1 MAETAGA
8 MNVKRWFAWACLAMM
23 LVAEIFLFMA
33 NRGKDAALISLR
45 DAQVQLHQT
54 QDELAALKNSDV
66 GLQASEIL
74 RLRKQN
80 EIITNR
86 FAALEFS
93 LAQLGSENESNAQH
107 LATARLAIQL
117 QQEHLQ
123 ELETENQQIQQAA
136 ETSATNAAAIIAQK
150 TCLGNLR
157 QIDDAKQEW
166 AAENSEPDS
175 AVPAVADLV
184 PYLKGGIFP
193 VCPSGG
199 KYSINAVDEVPTCSF
214 PGHVLPQ

>member
-1 MAETAGA
+1 
-8 MNVKRWFAWACLAMM
+8 MNVKRWFAWVCLALM
-23 LVAEIFLFMA
+23 LVAEIFLFQA
-33 NRGKDAALISLR
+33 NRQKDAALLSLR
-45 DAQVQLHQT
+45 DTQAQLHDMQA
-54 QDELAALKNSDV
+54 ELEALKNSNV

-86 FAALEFS
+86 FAALEYS
-93 LAQLGSENESNAQH
+93 LSQLGSENESNAQH

-123 ELETENQQIQQAA
+123 ELETKNEQIQDAA
-136 ETSATNAAAIIAQK
+136 ESSATNAASVIAQK

-157 QIDDAKQEW
+157 RIDDAKQEW
-166 AAENSEPDS
+166 AGDNDAPNN
-175 AVPAVADLV
+175 AVPTVAELL

-199 KYSINAVDEVPTCSF
+199 TYSINAIDEVPTCSY
-214 PGHVLPQ
+214 PGHILPE

>member
-1 MAETAGA
+1 
-8 MNVKRWFAWACLAMM
+8 MNAKRWFAWACLALM
-23 LVAEIFLFMA
+23 LVAEIFLFLA
-33 NRGKDAALISLR
+33 NREKDAALISLR
-45 DAQVQLHQT
+45 DTQAQLRQV
-54 QDELAALKNSDV
+54 QDELTALKNSNV

-93 LAQLGSENESNAQH
+93 LSELGTENESNAQH

-123 ELETENQQIQQAA
+123 ELETQNQQIQDAA
-136 ETSATNAAAIIAQK
+136 ETNAATAAVIIAQK
-150 TCLGNLR
+150 TCLANLR
-157 QIDDAKQEW
+157 RIDDAKQEW
-166 AAENSEPDS
+166 ASENSEPDS
-175 AVPAVADLV
+175 AVPAVADLL

-199 KYSINAVDEVPTCSF
+199 TYSVNAVDEVPTCSF
-214 PGHVLPQ
+214 PGHILPE